1 MDRSVI
7 FEKLTMV
14 FRKIFSDNTIV
25 LKNELTANDVA
36 NWDSLSHMQMI
47 GEVEAVFNIKFKLKE
62 LNKLANVKGLVGLI
76 ESKLI
81 NE

>member
-76 ESKLI
+76 ETKLI